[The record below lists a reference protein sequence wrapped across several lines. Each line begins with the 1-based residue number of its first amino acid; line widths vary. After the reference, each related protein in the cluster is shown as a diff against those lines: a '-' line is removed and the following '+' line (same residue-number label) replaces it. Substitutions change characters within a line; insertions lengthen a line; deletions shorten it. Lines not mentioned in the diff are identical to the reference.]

1 MRRLVLPLV
10 ATLPLALLGCPPAAD
25 DDVGEGEGEGE
36 GEEGVP
42 VSIPFVGLVDGVPFA
57 CAGDFVL
64 GSDAVDVTFLDARFY
79 VQDVVLIAGADFRPV
94 TLDENAFQ
102 RGRVALMDFEN
113 GDTDSC
119 DTGSVDTHT
128 TLTGRVSSLDGVTGI
143 SFLVGVPEDQNHLD
157 VATAASPLDVQ
168 AMYWSWTGGYKF
180 LKVDVAVD
188 ASGRTSFFHLGSSV
202 CAGEPGLATC
212 QNQNRVAVE
221 LDGFAVDKGVAIDF
235 ARIFDGIALD
245 EAPVADD
252 PVKGCMSG
260 PTDPECTTSFSQ
272 LLGLNHGEVNAVG
285 PQSLFTAVP

>member
-1 MRRLVLPLV
+1 MRRLAPQLFA
-10 ATLPLALLGCPPAAD
+10 ATALLLALQGCPTAAD
-25 DDVGEGEGEGE
+25 GGEGE

-42 VSIPFVGLVDGVPFA
+42 VSIPFVGLVDGAPFA

-64 GSDAVDVTFLDARFY
+64 GSDDVAASFLDARFY
-79 VQDVVLIAGADFRPV
+79 VQDVALIAGADVRPV

-102 RGRVALMDFEN
+102 RVAVALLDFED

-119 DTGSVDTHT
+119 DTGSTETHT

-143 SFLVGVPEDQNHLD
+143 SFLIGVPAAQNHLD

-180 LKVDVAVD
+180 LKVDVVADV
-188 ASGRTSFFHLGSSV
+188 SGRTSFFHLGSSV

-245 EAPVADD
+245 AAPVDDD

-260 PTDPECTTSFSQ
+260 PTDPECTWPFSQ
-272 LLGLNHGEVNAVG
+272 VLGLSHGEANAVG
-285 PQSLFTAVP
+285 PQSLFSAVP